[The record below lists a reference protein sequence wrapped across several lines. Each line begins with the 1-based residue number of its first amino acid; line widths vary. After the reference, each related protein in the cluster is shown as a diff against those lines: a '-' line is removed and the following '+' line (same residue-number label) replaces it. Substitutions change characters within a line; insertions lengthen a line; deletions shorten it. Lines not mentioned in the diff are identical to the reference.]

1 MRVRLKPGVRPI
13 VVDCAM
19 VPEYPTYWTVPESH
33 ADAVAL
39 LVEDGQA
46 EYERA
51 AAVRGPDG
59 TFAVQP
65 TLAPV
70 AAASAGGARPF
81 SRKR

>member
-1 MRVRLKPGVRPI
+1 
-13 VVDCAM
+13 M

-46 EYERA
+46 EYERSA
-51 AAVRGPDG
+51 ARGTDG

-70 AAASAGGARPF
+70 AAAPAGGGARPF